1 MYMRKEGD
9 LKDRTRLGKT
19 WKFLSV
25 DLYYP
30 IDGGIVAHTVLHFL
44 FQKTGE
50 IGELSCGWSS
60 LPLFE
65 HSGNPT
71 PNKTF
76 ELKVHGGTPFESGV
90 EVDPASRI
98 KGIPCVLKRL

>member
-1 MYMRKEGD
+1 MWEP
-9 LKDRTRLGKT
+9 
-19 WKFLSV
+19 KFIFYHL
-25 DLYYP
+25 
-30 IDGGIVAHTVLHFL
+30 
-44 FQKTGE
+44 QKTGE

-90 EVDPASRI
+90 EVDPARSM
-98 KGIPCVLKRL
+98 KGIYLSTPTLQYSS